1 MHFQHLR
8 GFEGKAKELG
18 FESLDNI
25 FKYWNISSLLNI
37 SVTSCSLQPQTYFL
51 CLKCVSLYLRISV
64 LYHKCRTGTT
74 RQKLWSM
81 PLPWETRSE
90 AVWPAQQASEG
101 LGTAL
106 HGGLPEGQ
114 LVSLRKLD
122 GYGANS
128 GWGLGFC
135 FSVLQPQVCS
145 PVFLFL
151 LQPNPIAEGSAQS
164 PLQTDGVQSSAG
176 VVWDGPPASPFAWS
190 FLITHQPEP
199 DWPRKNS
206 SSPRA
211 KLCPL
216 TYEN

>member
-1 MHFQHLR
+1 MICVNHVEAVLGGYNKEVLEHLCGAWKSRCWLRYISISLMHFQHLR

-18 FESLDNI
+18 FESLDSI

-81 PLPWETRSE
+81 PLPWETQSE

-106 HGGLPEGQ
+106 QGGLPEGQ

-122 GYGANS
+122 RYGANS

-135 FSVLQPQVCS
+135 FSML
-145 PVFLFL
+145 
-151 LQPNPIAEGSAQS
+151 
-164 PLQTDGVQSSAG
+164 
-176 VVWDGPPASPFAWS
+176 
-190 FLITHQPEP
+190 
-199 DWPRKNS
+199 
-206 SSPRA
+206 
-211 KLCPL
+211 
-216 TYEN
+216 